1 MKIVQDNKNVYV
13 KDIRDFDLGQTME
26 CGQCFHFNK
35 LGEDEYGLVA
45 FAREVE
51 RQRMHLEN

>member
-35 LGEDEYGLVA
+35 LGEYEYGLVA
-45 FAREVE
+45 S
-51 RQRMHLEN
+51 